1 MQGNGNGAQLMKS
14 RVARVNSEK
23 SWDLF
28 ITKATN
34 QGCPVVV
41 HFTAAWCMPSVA
53 MNHFFEE
60 LASTYQD
67 ILFLSV
73 DVDEVKVVASK
84 MEIKAMPTFILMKEG
99 ALVDKLVG
107 ANPQAIRKMING
119 FIHSVRLHKN

>member
-1 MQGNGNGAQLMKS
+1 MQGNGNEAQLMKS

-28 ITKATN
+28 ITQATN

-84 MEIKAMPTFILMKEG
+84 MEVKAMPTFILMKEG